1 MANKCLM
8 NCSHH
13 NKMGWGE
20 FAEGWVGGEDQK
32 MQVVYLL
39 YTYAVVHRIWS
50 RPKAVLIGIFV
61 IVGLRSNLSLVFP
74 R

>member
-13 NKMGWGE
+13 NKMDWGE
-20 FAEGWVGGEDQK
+20 FAESRVGGEDQK
-32 MQVVYLL
+32 MQAVYLL
-39 YTYAVVHRIWS
+39 YTHAVVHRIWS
-50 RPKAVLIGIFV
+50 LPKAVLVGIFG
-61 IVGLRSNLSLVFP
+61 IVGLRSKMSLVFP